1 MIPSIQDSPEIWQ
14 RVVRKRI
21 QFSRENPQHAL
32 VWPFKT
38 LYNITKCGVFFKGL
52 PQEPLCQEY
61 LYILCEFV
69 EHSFE
74 TIGSKLCGLSNKM
87 YKYSRYR

>member
-38 LYNITKCGVFFKGL
+38 LYNITKCGVFFKEKSS
-52 PQEPLCQEY
+52 PE
-61 LYILCEFV
+61 I
-69 EHSFE
+69 
-74 TIGSKLCGLSNKM
+74 I
-87 YKYSRYR
+87 

>member
-38 LYNITKCGVFFKGL
+38 LYNITKCGVFFKEL
-52 PQEPLCQEY
+52 S
-61 LYILCEFV
+61 
-69 EHSFE
+69 HE
-74 TIGSKLCGLSNKM
+74 TYVRNIYTFYADLS
-87 YKYSRYR
+87 RTALRL

>member
-38 LYNITKCGVFFKGL
+38 LYNITKCGVFFKGAAPRTPMSGIFIHFMRICRAQL
-52 PQEPLCQEY
+52 
-61 LYILCEFV
+61 
-69 EHSFE
+69 
-74 TIGSKLCGLSNKM
+74 
-87 YKYSRYR
+87 